1 MRRAVA
7 RVDAKKQRAWAE
19 GRLEI
24 PPAARKK
31 RTPHSGSKRPQ
42 RPSEAVQQ
50 PPRLSF
56 LAEPSRADEPEQQPP
71 AIEHLARPVP
81 PPAQMRRE
89 QARIRRAA
97 LIAQQL
103 GERDL
108 PFYFVDFMNVEDLSR
123 QLGFEK
129 AVADIAKRE
138 SRDPSELTEA
148 WHEAVARIAEDEQ
161 VRYVDAL
168 RPYIDRIEA
177 ELES

>member
-1 MRRAVA
+1 M
-7 RVDAKKQRAWAE
+7 DAKKQRAWAE

-31 RTPHSGSKRPQ
+31 RTPHGGSKRPQ
-42 RPSEAVQQ
+42 QAPQRPVEQ

-56 LAEPSRADEPEQQPP
+56 LAEPARPEQDERRAP

-81 PPAQMRRE
+81 PPAQLRRE

-108 PFYFVDFMNVEDLSR
+108 PFYFVDFMNVEDLYA
-123 QLGFEK
+123 QLGFEQ

-138 SRDPSELTEA
+138 SRDPDELTEA

-161 VRYVDAL
+161 VRYVDSL
-168 RPYIDRIEA
+168 RPYIERIEA

>member
-1 MRRAVA
+1 M
-7 RVDAKKQRAWAE
+7 DAKKQRAWAE

-31 RTPHSGSKRPQ
+31 RTPHGGSRRVQ
-42 RPSEAVQQ
+42 EAPPRALEQ

-56 LAEPSRADEPEQQPP
+56 LAGAPRQAEPAPAPVPEQPP
-71 AIEHLARPVP
+71 RPVP
-81 PPAQMRRE
+81 PPAQLRRE

-103 GERDL
+103 DEREL

-123 QLGFEK
+123 QVGFEQ
-129 AVADIAKRE
+129 AVSDIARRE
-138 SRDPSELTEA
+138 SRDPGELTEA

-177 ELES
+177 ELDT